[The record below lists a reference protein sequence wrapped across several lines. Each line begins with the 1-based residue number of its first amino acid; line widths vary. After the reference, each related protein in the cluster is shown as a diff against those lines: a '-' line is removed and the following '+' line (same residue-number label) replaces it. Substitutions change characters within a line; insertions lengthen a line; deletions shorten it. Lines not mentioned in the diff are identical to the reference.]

1 MLIYATGEVLRKGLL
16 LVGYSERALLSID
29 RKAWKRRF
37 KAHFGSTPK
46 VCAEL
51 WEALQVTQID
61 NARVTNPSEKDFNNY
76 LITLYFLKSYPTEEE
91 LSSRFGI
98 HETTARKWIRYFVD
112 KISSLLPERVI
123 WPEDNE
129 WDTTY
134 IISVD
139 CVNFGTLETRHPTLH
154 KDKKLFDRKGG
165 KAGLTY
171 EIGLHLWLNRVV
183 WINGP
188 FPPNDGG
195 DRAIF
200 VEKGLQDAIPEGKK
214 AIADKIYK
222 GLPKIALHNSLDCEE
237 VRIFKRRARAR
248 QESINARLKNFG
260 ILKQR
265 FRHKKAHQQH
275 KAFTNT
281 SKHQAFVHAI
291 MVICTIQMQHG
302 SPLFNV

>member
-1 MLIYATGEVLRKGLL
+1 M
-16 LVGYSERALLSID
+16 LVGHTSKALMKSDRAI
-29 RKAWKRRF
+29 WTRRF

-51 WEALQVTQID
+51 WEGLQTTNIA
-61 NARVTNPSEKDFNNY
+61 NAQVVNPSEDDFKKY
-76 LITLYFLKSYPTEEE
+76 MMTLHFLKAYPTEEE
-91 LSSRFGI
+91 LSSRFAL
-98 HETTARKWIRYFVD
+98 HEQTVRKWVRFFVD
-112 KISSLLPERVI
+112 KISSLLPQQVV
-123 WPEDNE
+123 WPEPNE
-129 WDTTY
+129 WQTTF

-171 EIGLHLWLNRVV
+171 EIALHLWENRIV

-200 VEKGLQDAIPEGKK
+200 VNEGLEAAIPDGKK
-214 AIADKIYK
+214 AIADKTHA
-222 GLPKIALHNSLDCEE
+222 GLDKIALHNSLDCNE
-237 VRIFKRRARAR
+237 VRMFKRRARAR

-260 ILKQR
+260 VLKQR
-265 FRHKKAHQQH
+265 FRHKKAHVQH
-275 KAFTNT
+275 AAFTNGA
-281 SKHQAFVHAI
+281 KHQAFVHAVA
-291 MVICTIQMQHG
+291 VICTYQMQHG
-302 SPLFNV
+302 SPLFTVQRS